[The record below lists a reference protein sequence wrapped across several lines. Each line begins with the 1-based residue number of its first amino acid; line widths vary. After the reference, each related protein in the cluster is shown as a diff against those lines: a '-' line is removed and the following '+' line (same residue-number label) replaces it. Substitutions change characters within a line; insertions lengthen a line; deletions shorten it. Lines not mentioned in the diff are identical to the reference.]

1 MLRYRLGMALGAG
14 MKAIVK
20 TASGV
25 SVENVPVPTIAAPD
39 EVLIR
44 VSLAGLCRTDMKV
57 ADGRVKSKIPVVLG
71 HEFSGVV
78 EELGPAVTALKKGD
92 RVAVMPLFAAT
103 NSSLKNGLPS
113 YASSTMLGM
122 DHDGAFAEFVTV
134 PAHSVFKLP
143 DSVSFMTGA
152 YMEPVAASMAVLN
165 ADIHPEQK
173 GLIYGD
179 NRISRLTERVLL
191 AKGFKDVSF
200 CGEDAN
206 HPDNTFDF
214 IIETLATTETLR
226 NMVRMLKPG
235 GLIVF
240 KSRQHLPVELNIN
253 ALVMK
258 DIRIQAVSYGSFKES
273 IDFVAS
279 GKLKVDDLLGEVY
292 PLDKW
297 REVFAEAHKSE
308 SLKIFFA
315 PNGKM

>member
-1 MLRYRLGMALGAG
+1 

-25 SVENVPVPTIAAPD
+25 SVENVPVPKIAAPD

-57 ADGRVKSKIPVVLG
+57 AEGRVKSKIPVVLG

-78 EELGPAVTALKKGD
+78 EELGPAVTTLKKGD
-92 RVAVMPLFAAT
+92 RVAVMPLFAGSKT
-103 NSSLKNGLPS
+103 SLKNGLPS

-134 PAHSVFKLP
+134 PAHSVFRLP

-165 ADIHPEQK
+165 ADIHPHQK

-179 NRISRLTERVLL
+179 NRISRLTERVLQ
-191 AKGFKDVSF
+191 AKGFTNVTI
-200 CGEDAN
+200 CGEDCN
-206 HPDNTFDF
+206 LPDNSFDF
-214 IIETLATTETLR
+214 IIEILATTETLK

-235 GLIVF
+235 GLIVL
-240 KSRQHLPVELNIN
+240 KSRQHVPVEVNIN

-258 DIRIQAVSYGSFKES
+258 DIRMQAVSYGGFAES

-292 PLDKW
+292 PLEKW
-297 REVFAEAHKSE
+297 REVFAEAQKSE